1 MDIRHGILR
10 SLCFQYHSK
19 DQPRL
24 GLEFAGNSEFML
36 HATRFIMRVVQGFS
50 RDAWF
55 YFSWNVNLENYF
67 SWLVTWR
74 FCVNREEPELLTDIR
89 DFTTQFYVILGRKFS
104 ELLE

>member
-50 RDAWF
+50 RDA
-55 YFSWNVNLENYF
+55 
-67 SWLVTWR
+67 
-74 FCVNREEPELLTDIR
+74 
-89 DFTTQFYVILGRKFS
+89 
-104 ELLE
+104 